1 MSQNLSSLLLIGL
14 EFTELKG
21 PEIWVRKLE
30 RLDLGDQKQLFA
42 INRYPHGH
50 FQRRVRE
57 KDASTQKD
65 IVGGQ
70 SSISKSI

>member
-1 MSQNLSSLLLIGL
+1 MPQNLSTLLLIGL
-14 EFTELKG
+14 ELTELKG

-30 RLDLGDQKQLFA
+30 RLDLGGQKQLFA

-50 FQRRVRE
+50 FQRRV
-57 KDASTQKD
+57 KDATQKD